1 MKTFYLVLLVACILS
16 LGRAQEDFSLFK
28 PRFLESHDL
37 SQNNLEEEVSSE
49 SAVEPKQDLKAD
61 PEKDDS
67 EKTMSEEKEPEE
79 LVKPVTDVSN

>member
-1 MKTFYLVLLVACILS
+1 MKTFNLVFLFACVLS
-16 LGRAQEDFSLFK
+16 LVIAQEDFSLFK
-28 PRFLESHDL
+28 PRFLESNDP
-37 SQNNLEEEVSSE
+37 SQNSLEEEVSSE
-49 SAVEPKQDLKAD
+49 SPGEPKQDLKAD